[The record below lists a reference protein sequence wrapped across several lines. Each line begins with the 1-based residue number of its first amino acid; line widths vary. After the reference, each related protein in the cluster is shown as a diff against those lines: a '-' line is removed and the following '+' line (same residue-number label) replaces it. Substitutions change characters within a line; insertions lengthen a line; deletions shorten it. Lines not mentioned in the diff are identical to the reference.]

1 MSSTD
6 SGHLEATVALLRRA
20 EEEFAPR
27 ITFACSF
34 GAEDIVLLD
43 LIRRHA
49 PRISIFT
56 LDTGRLFPETY
67 ALIDRCRDFFGLPIR
82 VLFPDATEVEAMVAQ
97 QGVDG
102 FYRSVEARKRCCA
115 VRKLAPL
122 RRALEG
128 MAAWVTGVRR
138 EQSDQRAVMEAVEED
153 ARFGL
158 RKYNPLIDWTSE
170 QVWAHI
176 RTNDLPYN
184 PLHDRFYPSI
194 GCAPCTRAV
203 TVGEDPRSGRWWW
216 ERDEAVAECGL
227 HVSEIRKGRGAEWAE
242 EDDDERSGA

>member
-1 MSSTD
+1 MTASED
-6 SGHLEATVALLRRA
+6 SGHLEATAALLRQA
-20 EEEFAPR
+20 AAEFAPR
-27 ITFACSF
+27 IAFACSF

-49 PRISIFT
+49 PEISVFT
-56 LDTGRLFPETY
+56 LDTGRMFPETY
-67 ALIDRCRDFFGLPIR
+67 ALIDRCRDFFDLPIR
-82 VLFPDATEVEAMVAQ
+82 VMFPDAAEVEAMVRQ

-102 FYRSVEARKRCCA
+102 FYHSVEARKRCCA

-138 EQSDQRAVMEAVEED
+138 AQAESRATMEAVEED
-153 ARFGL
+153 RGFGL
-158 RKYNPLIDWTSE
+158 RKYNPLIDWSSD
-170 QVWAHI
+170 QVWDHI
-176 RTNDLPYN
+176 RAHDLPYN
-184 PLHDRFYPSI
+184 PLHDRFFPSI

-227 HVSEIRKGRGAEWAE
+227 HVSEIRRDAQGRTPA
-242 EDDDERSGA
+242 RK